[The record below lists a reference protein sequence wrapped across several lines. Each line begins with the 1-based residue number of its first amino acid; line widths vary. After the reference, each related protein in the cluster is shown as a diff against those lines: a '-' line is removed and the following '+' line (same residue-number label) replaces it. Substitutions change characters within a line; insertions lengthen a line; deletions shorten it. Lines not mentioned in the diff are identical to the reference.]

1 MTKRAL
7 NVIVSHIGCDMHAL
21 NIFVQ
26 LNARDL
32 FDGLEG
38 WRV

>member
-1 MTKRAL
+1 MG
-7 NVIVSHIGCDMHAL
+7 SYIGCDMHAL
-21 NIFVQ
+21 NISVH

-38 WRV
+38 W